1 MMHKPIEHYD
11 TYEIER
17 PMREAKKRRQRD
29 KIEYDNEEKW
39 VEEDR
44 EERELCLK

>member
-17 PMREAKKRRQRD
+17 PMREAKKRRLEQEREREAER
-29 KIEYDNEEKW
+29 KG
-39 VEEDR
+39 EEDR
-44 EERELCLK
+44 KELELCLK